1 MNVKMSFN
9 VFNTETII
17 YELDNQM
24 QKLSIPQLFGK
35 LNYLFTSVKLD
46 AQLSYVWVKSDF

>member
-1 MNVKMSFN
+1 M
-9 VFNTETII
+9 ETII
-17 YELDNQM
+17 YKLDNQM

-46 AQLSYVWVKSDF
+46 TQLSYVWVKSDF